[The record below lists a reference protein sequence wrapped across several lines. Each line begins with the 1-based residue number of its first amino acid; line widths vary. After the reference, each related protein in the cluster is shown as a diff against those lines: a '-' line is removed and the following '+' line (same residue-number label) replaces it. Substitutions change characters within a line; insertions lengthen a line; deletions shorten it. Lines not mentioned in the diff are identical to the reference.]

1 MQVPMV
7 ASHVLELVAV
17 ADLNPQDLLLQ
28 LESINVFKAFPA
40 EVRIPSSQATA
51 RAWWV
56 AGGEGA
62 SIGLTQLITEVG
74 QFFPQQRVRSANIVR
89 IFIIELFSEPAGFEI
104 PTLFNVKATPISGI
118 KDLQLQTE
126 NLLKEMDNEIFHKN
140 ILLYH
145 LVDRIEMV
153 EHLSESPQ
161 KLVEQWE
168 QCTGGTDGHKTN

>member
-1 MQVPMV
+1 M
-7 ASHVLELVAV
+7 
-17 ADLNPQDLLLQ
+17 
-28 LESINVFKAFPA
+28 
-40 EVRIPSSQATA
+40 SS
-51 RAWWV
+51 RH
-56 AGGEGA
+56 
-62 SIGLTQLITEVG
+62 
-74 QFFPQQRVRSANIVR
+74 FQQR
-89 IFIIELFSEPAGFEI
+89 SEYQARGPQLKHGFEI
-104 PTLFNVKATPISGI
+104 PTLFNVKATPIAGI